1 MARVSNTPG
10 KTQEINFYRTRART
24 GDGADA
30 VDFEFFL
37 ADLPGYGFARVP
49 GHLRD
54 RWKPLIEGYLGN
66 PDLRG
71 VVQLIDSRHG
81 ATLDDVQMLHYLS
94 ERGVPAM
101 VVLTKV
107 DKLKG
112 NARSR
117 ELTARVTEIGLPEDQ
132 VLPVSATSGE
142 GCDALLASMEDLLRE
157 PAEGT
162 T

>member
-1 MARVSNTPG
+1 M
-10 KTQEINFYRTRART
+10 
-24 GDGADA
+24 
-30 VDFEFFL
+30 
-37 ADLPGYGFARVP
+37 P

-81 ATLDDVQMLHYLS
+81 ASLEDVQMLHYLS
-94 ERGVPAM
+94 NQGVPAM

-112 NARSR
+112 NARTK
-117 ELTARVTEIGLPEDQ
+117 EMTARVNEIGLPEDQ
-132 VLPVSATSGE
+132 VLAVSAHSGE
-142 GCDALLASMEDLLRE
+142 GCDSLLEAMEGLLRE
-157 PAEGT
+157 PVEGT
-162 T
+162 P